1 MSGLSPSSIEVSAA
15 AARRAGGRWPRIVIA
30 ATAVYVH
37 RLTGARDVILRFP
50 VTARQGWVLNQT
62 PGMVSNVLPLRLSLR
77 ADMTLGGEWVCAV
90 GTLASPR
97 LRQT

>member
-1 MSGLSPSSIEVSAA
+1 MSGLSPSSIEVLAA

-37 RLTGARDVILRFP
+37 RLTGARDVGFP